1 LRRRRVLRTMT
12 AGMAPEA
19 DPTSLGF
26 DAARLARLGPWMQGY
41 VDAGKLPGALALV
54 ARRGGVAWCNCVGQR
69 DVERALPFTRDTL
82 VRIYSMTKP
91 ITATALMMLFEQ
103 GLCHLD
109 DPVDLYLPELSG
121 LTVLRPDA
129 SSVDDVEP
137 ALTRLTLH
145 HLLTHTSGFSYAFQ
159 PGLLAEAYRR
169 DGVDFSARGAT
180 LSETVARLARLPL
193 GFEPGSSWHYS
204 VSTDVIGRIVEV
216 ISGRPLDR
224 FLRENIFGPLGMD
237 DTFFAVPETRLDR
250 LASLYAKPPEGGMKL
265 SEDGPGT
272 RFREGLVSQHSGG
285 GGLVSTVDDYL
296 RFAEMQ
302 RRGGALGDVRLLG
315 PRTVRL
321 MASNH
326 LPGDLASMGQ
336 KVWAEVSF
344 EGIGFGLGG
353 SVMLDPVRAQT
364 LGSPGD
370 FGWGGMA
377 STVYWVDPAEDM
389 VVIFLTQLSP
399 SSSYPIRKELR
410 ALVYAALVD

>member
-1 LRRRRVLRTMT
+1 MQRAR
-12 AGMAPEA
+12 GAPVPETG
-19 DPTSLGF
+19 DPASAGF
-26 DAARLARLGPWMQGY
+26 DPARLVRIRPWMQGY
-41 VDAGKLPGALALV
+41 VDAGKLPGALTLI
-54 ARRGGVAWCNCVGQR
+54 ARRGGVALCDCVGQR
-69 DVERALPFTRDTL
+69 DVERGLPWTRDTL

-91 ITATALMMLFEQ
+91 ITATALMMLYEQ

-109 DPVDLYLPELSG
+109 DPVDRYLPEFAAP
-121 LTVLRPDA
+121 TVLRPDA

-145 HLLTHTSGFSYAFQ
+145 HLLTHTSGLSYGFQ

-169 DGVDFSARGAT
+169 DGVDFSAPGAT
-180 LSETVARLARLPL
+180 LAETASRLARQPL
-193 GFEPGSSWHYS
+193 GFEPGSRWHYS
-204 VSTDVIGRIVEV
+204 VSTDVVGRIVEV

-224 FLRENIFGPLGMD
+224 FLREEIFAPLGMD
-237 DTFFAVPETRLDR
+237 DTSFAIPEAKLGR
-250 LASLYAKPPEGGMKL
+250 LASLYAKAPEGGMEL

-272 RFREGLVSQHSGG
+272 RFREGQVTQYSGG

-296 RFAEMQ
+296 RFAKMQ
-302 RRGGALGDVRLLG
+302 RGGGALGDVRLLG
-315 PRTVRL
+315 PRTMRL
-321 MASNH
+321 MATNH

-344 EGIGFGLGG
+344 SGIGFGLGG
-353 SVMLDPVRAQT
+353 WVMLDPARAQT
-364 LGSPGD
+364 LGNPGD

-399 SSSYPIRKELR
+399 SSSYPIRNELR
-410 ALVYAALVD
+410 ALVYSALVD

>member
-1 LRRRRVLRTMT
+1 
-12 AGMAPEA
+12 
-19 DPTSLGF
+19 
-26 DAARLARLGPWMQGY
+26 
-41 VDAGKLPGALALV
+41 
-54 ARRGGVAWCNCVGQR
+54 
-69 DVERALPFTRDTL
+69 
-82 VRIYSMTKP
+82 MTKP

-109 DPVDLYLPELSG
+109 DPVDRYIPEFAG

-129 SSVDDVEP
+129 RSVDDVEP

-145 HLLTHTSGFSYAFQ
+145 HLLTHTSGLTYGFQ
-159 PGLLAEAYRR
+159 DGLLAEAYRR
-169 DGVDFSARGAT
+169 DGVDFSAQGNT
-180 LSETVARLARLPL
+180 LAETVARLALLPL
-193 GFEPGSSWHYS
+193 GFEPGSRWHYS
-204 VSTDVIGRIVEV
+204 VSTDVVGRIVEV
-216 ISGRPLDR
+216 ISGRPLDQV
-224 FLRENIFGPLGMD
+224 LRENILGPLGMD
-237 DTFFAVPETRLDR
+237 DTFFAVPDGNLGR

-272 RFREGLVSQHSGG
+272 RFRKNGVSQHSGG

-315 PRTVRL
+315 PRTMRL

-336 KVWAEVSF
+336 KVWSEASF

-353 SVMLDPVRAQT
+353 SVMLDPARAQT
-364 LGSPGD
+364 LGSKGD

-389 VVIFLTQLSP
+389 VVIFLTQLMP

-410 ALVYAALVD
+410 ALVYSALVD

>member
-1 LRRRRVLRTMT
+1 VQRPHS
-12 AGMAPEA
+12 APLPETG
-19 DPTSLGF
+19 DPASLGF
-26 DAARLARLGPWMQGY
+26 DANRLARIKPWMQGY
-41 VDAGKLPGALALV
+41 IDAGKLPGALTLV
-54 ARRGGVAWCNCVGQR
+54 ARRGEVAWCGCAGQR
-69 DVERALPFTRDTL
+69 DIERATPWTRDTL

-91 ITATALMMLFEQ
+91 VTATALMMLYER

-109 DPVDLYLPELSG
+109 DPVDLYLPEFGG

-129 SSVDDVEP
+129 NSTDDVEP

-145 HLLTHTSGFSYAFQ
+145 HLLTHTSGFSYGFQ
-159 PGLLAEAYRR
+159 PGPLADAYRR
-169 DGVDFSARGAT
+169 DGVDFSAPGAT
-180 LSETVARLARLPL
+180 LAETVARLARQPL
-193 GFEPGSSWHYS
+193 GFEPGSRWHYS

-216 ISGRPLDR
+216 ISGRPLDQV
-224 FLRENIFGPLGMD
+224 LREDILGPLGMD
-237 DTFFAVPETRLDR
+237 DTFFAVPRAKLDR
-250 LASLYAKPPEGGMKL
+250 LASLYAKAPEGGMKL

-272 RFREGLVSQHSGG
+272 RFREGTVTQHSGG

-296 RFAEMQ
+296 RFAAMQ
-302 RRGGALGDVRLLG
+302 RGGGALGDARLLG
-315 PRTVRL
+315 PRTMRL

-344 EGIGFGLGG
+344 AGIGFGLGG
-353 SVMLDPVRAQT
+353 WVMLDPARAQT

-389 VVIFLTQLSP
+389 VVIFLTQLTP
-399 SSSYPIRKELR
+399 SSSYPLRNELR
-410 ALVYAALVD
+410 ALVYAALAD